1 MCAATKGESPLRLAA
16 QSSRLHTCLGGVP
29 SFATEEAVSAPVLGR
44 RGTLMTFLLAQTSG
58 MKGEKFDQLGK

>member
-29 SFATEEAVSAPVLGR
+29 SFGEEAVSAPVLGR